1 MTDDKEIV
9 VLTGKEAVGKSS
21 LIDYLVENGENKILK
36 LTTRSPRGAETDG
49 KDYKFVTL
57 DEFIG
62 DPTMLVSSR
71 IGYNLY
77 GINKKSLAEH
87 QGRVFVTLDT
97 DGILQLEKSVSPQN
111 IRVMMISAPSRV
123 VIQRMINRGE
133 RLDDIRA
140 KRRFDEMM
148 FGDSILK
155 KIKSPVFRLDG
166 SLDVPELAKQ
176 MYFELRRYNSGKA
189 AEQANLMD
197 GGRL

>member
-36 LTTRSPRGAETDG
+36 LTTRAPRGDETDG
-49 KDYKFVTL
+49 KDYRFVTL

-111 IRVMMISAPSRV
+111 IRVMMISAPSR
-123 VIQRMINRGE
+123 GE

-148 FGDSILK
+148 FGDNVLK
-155 KIKSPVFRLDG
+155 KIKSPVFQLDG

>member
-36 LTTRSPRGAETDG
+36 LTTRAPRGDETDG

-111 IRVMMISAPSRV
+111 IRVMMIS
-123 VIQRMINRGE
+123 E

-148 FGDSILK
+148 FGDSVLK